1 MRNSNLV
8 KIYFKKS
15 SIICR
20 SSKLNGF
27 GILPSISN
35 SMIFFS
41 TSEAGKADKNR
52 MSMFLSSNSV
62 KNLESVIFYNYLCK
76 KNGIVKKN
84 KI

>member
-1 MRNSNLV
+1 M
-8 KIYFKKS
+8 
-15 SIICR
+15 
-20 SSKLNGF
+20 NGF

-62 KNLESVIFYNYLCK
+62 KNLEFVILYNYLSK
-76 KNGIVKKN
+76 KNEIVKKS
-84 KI
+84 KV